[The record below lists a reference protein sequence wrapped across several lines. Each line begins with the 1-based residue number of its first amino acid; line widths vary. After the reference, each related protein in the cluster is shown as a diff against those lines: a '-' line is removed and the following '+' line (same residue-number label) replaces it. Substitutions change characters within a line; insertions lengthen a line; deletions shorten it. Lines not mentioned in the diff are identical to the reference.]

1 MPIGR
6 SISEQM
12 IKRYVNAD
20 GSSNLKSLAD
30 MRQWQKERRSKKKD
44 LSFLMPRVEPDVEL
58 LSGNREKPTVTFIG
72 HSTFLVQLGGLNIVT
87 DPVWAV
93 RMGFARRL
101 TPPGV
106 PINSLP
112 PIDVVVLSHAH
123 YDHLHLGSLRRLP
136 GDFVS
141 LVPEG
146 LAGWFR
152 RKDFRRVEELSWWSE
167 KRIGGVTFGF
177 VPAKHWTRRTPWDT
191 NTSHW
196 GGWVMRHGMDC
207 LYFAGD
213 SGYDGIF
220 REIGTRYGKIHV
232 ALIPI
237 GAYEP
242 EWFMRDSHMS
252 PEEAV
257 QTFVDIGGAFLY
269 RCITMPSGL
278 RTIRRRR
285 RWTGCLLNGSAADSR
300 WRGCGRWSSEKQ
312 GCGLPTPVYSDRKP
326 AL

>member
-1 MPIGR
+1 M
-6 SISEQM
+6 S
-12 IKRYVNAD
+12 KRYVNLD
-20 GSSNLKSLAD
+20 GSTNAKSFSQ

-44 LSFLMPRVEPDVEL
+44 FSFSVPRVEPDL
-58 LSGNREKPTVTFIG
+58 AFLASNRKQSAVTFIG

-87 DPVWAV
+87 DPVWATT
-93 RMGFARRL
+93 MGLGKRL

-106 PINSLP
+106 PIEKMP

-136 GDFVS
+136 GDFTM

-146 LAGWFR
+146 LGGWMK
-152 RKDFRRVEELSWWSE
+152 RKGFPRVEEFSWWTE
-167 KRIGGVTFGF
+167 KRIGEVTFGF
-177 VPAKHWTRRTPWDT
+177 VPAKHWTRRTPWDM

-196 GGWVMRHGMDC
+196 GGWMMQHEQDC

-213 SGYDGIF
+213 SGYDELF
-220 REIGTRYGKIHV
+220 LEIGKRYKQISV
-232 ALIPI
+232 ALLPI

-257 QTFVDIGGAFLY
+257 QTFLDIKAKTFVPMHYDAFHLADDTPKEALD
-269 RCITMPSGL
+269 RLLAEWQRRELPAERLWTMELG
-278 RTIRRRR
+278 RTHI
-285 RWTGCLLNGSAADSR
+285 W
-300 WRGCGRWSSEKQ
+300 Q
-312 GCGLPTPVYSDRKP
+312 G
-326 AL
+326 

>member
-1 MPIGR
+1 M
-6 SISEQM
+6 S
-12 IKRYVNAD
+12 KRYVNLD
-20 GSSNLKSLAD
+20 GSTNAKSFSQ

-44 LSFLMPRVEPDVEL
+44 FSFSVPRVEPDL
-58 LSGNREKPTVTFIG
+58 AFIASNRKQSAVTFIG

-87 DPVWAV
+87 DPVWATT
-93 RMGFARRL
+93 MGLGKRL

-106 PINSLP
+106 PIENMP

-136 GDFVS
+136 GDFTM

-146 LAGWFR
+146 LGGWMK
-152 RKDFRRVEELSWWSE
+152 RKGFPRVEEFSWWTE
-167 KRIGGVTFGF
+167 KRIGEVTFGF
-177 VPAKHWTRRTPWDT
+177 VPAKHWTRRTPWDM

-196 GGWVMRHGMDC
+196 GGWVMQHEQDC

-213 SGYDGIF
+213 SGYDELF
-220 REIGTRYGKIHV
+220 LEIGKRYKQISV
-232 ALIPI
+232 ALLPI

-257 QTFVDIGGAFLY
+257 QTFLDIKAKTFVPMHYDAFHLADDTPKEALD
-269 RCITMPSGL
+269 RLLAEWQRRELPAERLWTMELGRTQIWSG
-278 RTIRRRR
+278 
-285 RWTGCLLNGSAADSR
+285 
-300 WRGCGRWSSEKQ
+300 
-312 GCGLPTPVYSDRKP
+312 
-326 AL
+326 

>member
-1 MPIGR
+1 M
-6 SISEQM
+6 S
-12 IKRYVNAD
+12 KRYVNLD
-20 GSSNLKSLAD
+20 GSTNAKSFSQ

-44 LSFLMPRVEPDVEL
+44 FSFSVPRVEPDL
-58 LSGNREKPTVTFIG
+58 AFLASNRKKSAVTFIG

-87 DPVWAV
+87 DPVWATT
-93 RMGFARRL
+93 MGLGKRL

-106 PINSLP
+106 PIEQMP

-136 GDFVS
+136 GDFTM

-146 LAGWFR
+146 LGGWMK
-152 RKDFRRVEELSWWSE
+152 RKGFPRVEEFSWWTE
-167 KRIGGVTFGF
+167 KRIGEVTFGF
-177 VPAKHWTRRTPWDT
+177 VPAKHWTRRTPWDM

-196 GGWVMRHGMDC
+196 GGWMMQHEQDC

-213 SGYDGIF
+213 SGYDELF
-220 REIGTRYGKIHV
+220 LEIGKRYKQISV
-232 ALIPI
+232 ALLPI

-257 QTFVDIGGAFLY
+257 QTFLDIKAKTFVPMHYDAFHLADDTPKEALD
-269 RCITMPSGL
+269 RLLAEWQRRELPAERLWTMELG
-278 RTIRRRR
+278 RTHI
-285 RWTGCLLNGSAADSR
+285 W
-300 WRGCGRWSSEKQ
+300 Q
-312 GCGLPTPVYSDRKP
+312 G
-326 AL
+326 

>member
-1 MPIGR
+1 M
-6 SISEQM
+6 S
-12 IKRYVNAD
+12 KRYINLD
-20 GSSNLKSLAD
+20 GSTNAKSFSQ

-44 LSFLMPRVEPDVEL
+44 FSFSVPRVEPDL
-58 LSGNREKPTVTFIG
+58 AFLASNRKKSAVTFIG

-87 DPVWAV
+87 DPVWATT
-93 RMGFARRL
+93 MGLGKRL

-106 PINSLP
+106 PIEQMP

-136 GDFVS
+136 GDFTM

-146 LAGWFR
+146 LGGWMK
-152 RKDFRRVEELSWWSE
+152 RKGFPRVEEFSWWTE
-167 KRIGGVTFGF
+167 KRIGEVTFGF
-177 VPAKHWTRRTPWDT
+177 VPAKHWTRRTPWDM

-196 GGWVMRHGMDC
+196 GGWMMQHEQDC

-213 SGYDGIF
+213 SGYDELF
-220 REIGTRYGKIHV
+220 LEIGKRYKQISV
-232 ALIPI
+232 ALLPI

-257 QTFVDIGGAFLY
+257 QTFLDIKAKTFVPMHYDAFHLADDTPKEALD
-269 RCITMPSGL
+269 RLLAEWQRRELPAERLWTMELG
-278 RTIRRRR
+278 RTHIWQR
-285 RWTGCLLNGSAADSR
+285 
-300 WRGCGRWSSEKQ
+300 
-312 GCGLPTPVYSDRKP
+312 
-326 AL
+326 

>member
-1 MPIGR
+1 MA
-6 SISEQM
+6 
-12 IKRYVNAD
+12 KKFVNAD
-20 GSSNLKSLAD
+20 GSSNLRSFAE
-30 MRQWQKERRSKKKD
+30 MRQWQKERRAKKKD
-44 LSFLMPRVEPDVEL
+44 LSYTVPRVEPDPAF

-87 DPVWAV
+87 DPVWAA
-93 RMGFARRL
+93 RMGFSSRL
-101 TPPGV
+101 TPPGL
-106 PINSLP
+106 PIQSLP

-136 GDFVS
+136 GDFLA
-141 LVPEG
+141 LVPDG

-152 RKDFRRVEELSWWSE
+152 RKGFRRVQELSWWSE
-167 KRIGGVTFGF
+167 TQVEDVTFGF

-196 GGWVMRHGMDC
+196 GGWVMRHKEDC

-220 REIGTRYGKIHV
+220 REISAKYGDIRV

-242 EWFMRDSHMS
+242 EWFMGSSHMT

-257 QTFVDIGGAFLY
+257 QTFEDVGASVFVPMHYDAFRLADDTPKEALDRLLAEWARRGLPREKLWTMELGRTKSWSEDDIG
-269 RCITMPSGL
+269 
-278 RTIRRRR
+278 
-285 RWTGCLLNGSAADSR
+285 N
-300 WRGCGRWSSEKQ
+300 E
-312 GCGLPTPVYSDRKP
+312 
-326 AL
+326 

>member
-1 MPIGR
+1 M
-6 SISEQM
+6 S
-12 IKRYVNAD
+12 KRYVNWD
-20 GSSNLKSLAD
+20 GSTNAKSFSQ

-44 LSFLMPRVEPDVEL
+44 LSFSVPRVEPDL
-58 LSGNREKPTVTFIG
+58 AFIANNRKQSAVTFIG

-87 DPVWAV
+87 DPVWATT
-93 RMGFARRL
+93 MGLGKRL

-106 PINSLP
+106 PIEQMP

-136 GDFVS
+136 GDFTM

-146 LAGWFR
+146 LGGWMK
-152 RKDFRRVEELSWWSE
+152 RKGFPRVEEFTWWTE
-167 KRIGGVTFGF
+167 KRIGEVTFGF
-177 VPAKHWTRRTPWDT
+177 VPAKHWTRRTPWDM

-196 GGWVMRHGMDC
+196 GGWVMQHEQDC

-213 SGYDGIF
+213 SGYDDLF
-220 REIGTRYGKIHV
+220 LEIGKRYKQISV
-232 ALIPI
+232 ALLPI

-257 QTFVDIGGAFLY
+257 QAFLDIKAKTFVPMHYDAFHLADDTPKEALD
-269 RCITMPSGL
+269 RLLAEWQRRELPAERLWTMELG
-278 RTIRRRR
+278 RTHI
-285 RWTGCLLNGSAADSR
+285 WEG
-300 WRGCGRWSSEKQ
+300 
-312 GCGLPTPVYSDRKP
+312 
-326 AL
+326 